1 MEQKLKELLANVFS
15 IEISEINPL
24 SSPDSIPQWDSI
36 GHLNLI
42 TSIEEE
48 FGIYFDEEQ
57 IIQMLNFQL
66 VNEITKEAIN
76 KK

>member
-1 MEQKLKELLANVFS
+1 MEQKLKELMANVFS
-15 IEISEINPL
+15 IEISEISSL
-24 SSPDSIPQWDSI
+24 SSPDSISQWDSI

-66 VNEITKEAIN
+66 VNEITKEAIS

>member
-1 MEQKLKELLANVFS
+1 MEQKLKEIMANVFS
-15 IEISEINPL
+15 IEILEINSL
-24 SSPDSIPQWDSI
+24 SSPDSISQWDSI

-66 VNEITKEAIN
+66 VNEITKEAVN
-76 KK
+76 RK

>member
-1 MEQKLKELLANVFS
+1 MEQRLKEIMANVFS
-15 IEISEINPL
+15 IDILEINSL
-24 SSPDSIPQWDSI
+24 SSPDSITQWDSI

-42 TSIEEE
+42 TAIEEE
-48 FGIYFDEEQ
+48 FQIYFDEEQ

-66 VNEITKEAIN
+66 VNEITKEAVN

>member
-1 MEQKLKELLANVFS
+1 MEQKLKELMANVFS
-15 IEISEINPL
+15 IEISEINSL
-24 SSPDSIPQWDSI
+24 SSPDSISQWDSI

-66 VNEITKEAIN
+66 VNEITKEAIS